1 MKVIIPFKLN
11 NPKSRLSSILSLEER
26 RKLAELMLEDV
37 LDVVLK
43 FTDNIIV
50 LVPENMHL
58 SLDVEVV
65 EDRRDLN
72 DAINSRIEKDTAII
86 MSDLPLLN
94 YKVLKDFLNCDG
106 DIIIAP
112 GRRGGTNMLLIR
124 DERFKVS
131 YHYGSFLKH
140 VEIAKKLG
148 LKVEIFDSF
157 YASIDIDNEQDLLE
171 LLIHGKGKKSYD
183 FLLSIGFKL
192 DLSNKEP
199 KLVRVYHKPV

>member
-1 MKVIIPFKLN
+1 MKAIIPFKLN

-37 LDVVLK
+37 LDVVLR
-43 FTDNIIV
+43 FIDNVIV
-50 LVPENMHL
+50 LVPKNIHL
-58 SLDVEVV
+58 SLDVKVV

-94 YKVLKDFLNCDG
+94 DRVLKDFLNRDG

-124 DERFKVS
+124 DERFRVS

-199 KLVRVYHKPV
+199 KLIRS

>member
-1 MKVIIPFKLN
+1 MRVIIPFKLN
-11 NPKSRLSSILSLEER
+11 NPKSRLSSILSLDER
-26 RKLAELMLEDV
+26 RKLAEFMLQDV

-43 FTDNIIV
+43 FTDNVIV
-50 LVPENMHL
+50 LVPENTHL
-58 SLDVEVV
+58 NLDVKVV
-65 EDRRDLN
+65 EDKRDLN
-72 DAINSRIEKDTAII
+72 DAINARIEKDTAII

-94 YKVLKDFLNCDG
+94 VRVLKNFLNCNG

-124 DERFKVS
+124 DKRFKVS
-131 YHYGSFLKH
+131 YHYGSFIKH

-148 LKVEIFDSF
+148 LNVEIFDSF

-183 FLLSIGFKL
+183 FLLSIGFRL
-192 DLSNKEP
+192 NLSNKEP
-199 KLVRVYHKPV
+199 TLVRVYHKPV

>member
-1 MKVIIPFKLN
+1 MKAIIPFKLN

-37 LDVVLK
+37 LDVVLR
-43 FTDNIIV
+43 FIDNVIV
-50 LVPENMHL
+50 LVPKNIHL
-58 SLDVEVV
+58 SLDVKVV

-94 YKVLKDFLNCDG
+94 DRVLKDFLNRDG

-124 DERFKVS
+124 DERFRVS

-157 YASIDIDNEQDLLE
+157 YASVDIDNEQDLLE

-199 KLVRVYHKPV
+199 KLIRS